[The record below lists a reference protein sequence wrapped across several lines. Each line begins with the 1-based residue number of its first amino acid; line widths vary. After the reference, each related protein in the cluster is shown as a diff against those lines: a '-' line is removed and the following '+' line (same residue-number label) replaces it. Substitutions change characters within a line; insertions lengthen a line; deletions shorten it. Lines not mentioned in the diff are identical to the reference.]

1 MEGLIIEYVAI
12 LWITIHS
19 GHLNGDTFGIPYMTP
34 EACKAGMKPVGDTLD
49 YDYNMQCETL
59 PVTKEMEP

>member
-1 MEGLIIEYVAI
+1 MTATMTI

-34 EACKAGMKPVGDTLD
+34 EACKTAMKTVSDTLD
-49 YDYNMQCETL
+49 YDHNLQCETL
-59 PVTKEMEP
+59 PVHVEIEP

>member
-1 MEGLIIEYVAI
+1 MTATMTI

-19 GHLNGDTFGIPYMTP
+19 GHLNGDTFGIPYVT
-34 EACKAGMKPVGDTLD
+34 EAACMAAMNPVGDTLD

>member
-1 MEGLIIEYVAI
+1 MTATMTI

-19 GHLNGDTFGIPYMTP
+19 GHLDGDTFGIPYMTP
-34 EACKAGMKPVGDTLD
+34 EACMAAMKPVGDTLD

>member
-1 MEGLIIEYVAI
+1 MTATMTI

-34 EACKAGMKPVGDTLD
+34 EACMAAMNPVGDTLD

-59 PVTKEMEP
+59 PVDVELEP

>member
-1 MEGLIIEYVAI
+1 MTATMTI

-19 GHLNGDTFGIPYMTP
+19 GHLDGDTFGIPYMTP
-34 EACKAGMKPVGDTLD
+34 EACKAAMKPVGDTLD

-59 PVTKEMEP
+59 PVDVEVEP